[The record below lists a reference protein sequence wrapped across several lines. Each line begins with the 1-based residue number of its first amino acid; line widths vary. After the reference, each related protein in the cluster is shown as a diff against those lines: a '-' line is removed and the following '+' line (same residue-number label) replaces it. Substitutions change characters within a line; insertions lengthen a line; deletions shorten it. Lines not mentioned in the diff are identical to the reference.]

1 MGIAEGSSSVDE
13 FTAFVYEFEPRL
25 RHALSAAFGADV
37 GHEAACEALACGW
50 ERWDQ
55 VRGLDNP
62 VGYLYTIGRN
72 WARRSRRPQRS
83 GLHMVASHNSRKVE
97 PGLMVA
103 LGKLSERQRT
113 VVVLL
118 HCYQWSLAEAAEVI
132 GLAKTSAQNHLE
144 RAMAALRC
152 ELGEDQ

>member
-1 MGIAEGSSSVDE
+1 MEIVENPTSVEE
-13 FTAFVYEFEPRL
+13 FTAFVEEFEPRL
-25 RHALSAAFGADV
+25 RRALSAAFGADV

-55 VRGLDNP
+55 VRGLENP

-72 WARRSRRPQRS
+72 WARRSRRLRWS
-83 GLHMVASHNSRKVE
+83 GLHVVPSHESPMVE

-113 VVVLL
+113 VVVLV

-132 GLAKTSAQNHLE
+132 GLAKTSTQNHLE
-144 RAMAALRC
+144 RGMAALRS
-152 ELGEDQ
+152 ELGEAQ